1 MDVANGRRCQPTP
14 RFVDEDDVVTF
25 SEARSQQRKVQF
37 DTWSPRWATLT
48 VTREHQIHLPYP
60 SYVEEED
67 EFVDEEFQEDE
78 FVDEKF
84 KHEDVH
90 DDVLNMNMLK
100 ILHKDSWIGTLH
112 QPKISILMMK
122 ILWEALCHMIKRKN
136 L

>member
-1 MDVANGRRCQPTP
+1 
-14 RFVDEDDVVTF
+14 
-25 SEARSQQRKVQF
+25 
-37 DTWSPRWATLT
+37 
-48 VTREHQIHLPYP
+48 
-60 SYVEEED
+60 VEEED